1 VIKDKR
7 IQFALYVVLFTVFWN
22 IIKYVAQI
30 VLSGGHYIDSNTNE
44 DLMVPL
50 TIAIVTGYLFYLR
63 SGSDINIKVAEA
75 REVNGAVILDVRNVE
90 EFKQGHIPGAVN
102 IPADNIESVT
112 QKIPDRDTPIY
123 SYCLSGA
130 RSSKAV
136 RTLKTLGYTNAINIG
151 GINRYKGELEK

>member
-1 VIKDKR
+1 MVKDKR

-50 TIAIVTGYLFYLR
+50 TTAIVTGYLLYLR